1 MVEIKFFSSS
11 GQMLFVRSD
20 LIDGHWVQ
28 EEMTVTASFTFDT
41 EKKIERG
48 QRIAFADPA
57 TGNLEVFEIR
67 KVTNYEPDHSQQ
79 ITAESIAVSE
89 LSDDHMEKQ
98 EITDKTPTQAL
109 TSVLTGTLWS
119 VGNVTATNIS
129 SADISR
135 GNVWQAVNTVAS
147 NWNVYIVPRVTFSSS
162 GNIAGRYLDVI
173 PAHGTYRGVRLSIDK
188 NMSDATVDYDDT
200 EVLTAMYGFGG
211 SVDKPRQG
219 GEDETEELTFA
230 DAVWE
235 ETAEHPAKPSG
246 QTYLEW
252 PEKTNLYGRNGR
264 PRFGYYQNG
273 SIKDAGILLEK
284 TWEELKKTA
293 DPKISIS
300 GSVVDLYRLGYADQ
314 PMRLHDTAIVEIRQ
328 TGETFAKEIIRL
340 DIDLVDP
347 GNTRPEI
354 GDYIPNIIYINRETD
369 KKASGGGGGGGR
381 GSTNQ
386 EQEKH
391 ATDTMF
397 LKTHNQIGML
407 IGTVN
412 GDYFIRGGEIVLA
425 INESGT
431 TGSYETTAL
440 INADHIN
447 ISGTSDVYTLAGDL
461 YHDAQGRLVIQNAGG
476 LYVKRTSGGTD
487 AYFGVY
493 DQNNLT
499 AGILVNKLNDGS
511 TSVKIRADAIDLEGY
526 VTADSLQAD
535 IANLNSLNTNGP
547 IYAYGGIDTYG
558 ANVECG
564 QCNADNV
571 VADGSIQAVVSM
583 EVAGKD
589 VETELPYVTN
599 VENVSASGSS
609 NVTLRFTL
617 GSGDPIDVNFN
628 KAGDVITGV
637 GLGEA
642 TNLRYDSEED
652 VWLASSNVNVY
663 TSAGTK
669 PQGAKTL
676 DVTNIYTAGYAAG
689 WAAARL
695 KCSYSE
701 SGGHGVVYFPPAAVN
716 GSAVASHWFGQTL
729 SMNKQRSEGGG
740 VVVRA
745 WSYGRHSTNGTN
757 WTNIDNSYLQIE
769 ETYYP

>member
-1 MVEIKFFSSS
+1 
-11 GQMLFVRSD
+11 
-20 LIDGHWVQ
+20 
-28 EEMTVTASFTFDT
+28 
-41 EKKIERG
+41 
-48 QRIAFADPA
+48 
-57 TGNLEVFEIR
+57 
-67 KVTNYEPDHSQQ
+67 
-79 ITAESIAVSE
+79 
-89 LSDDHMEKQ
+89 
-98 EITDKTPTQAL
+98 
-109 TSVLTGTLWS
+109 
-119 VGNVTATNIS
+119 
-129 SADISR
+129 
-135 GNVWQAVNTVAS
+135 
-147 NWNVYIVPRVTFSSS
+147 
-162 GNIAGRYLDVI
+162 
-173 PAHGTYRGVRLSIDK
+173 
-188 NMSDATVDYDDT
+188 
-200 EVLTAMYGFGG
+200 
-211 SVDKPRQG
+211 
-219 GEDETEELTFA
+219 
-230 DAVWE
+230 
-235 ETAEHPAKPSG
+235 
-246 QTYLEW
+246 
-252 PEKTNLYGRNGR
+252 
-264 PRFGYYQNG
+264 
-273 SIKDAGILLEK
+273 
-284 TWEELKKTA
+284 
-293 DPKISIS
+293 
-300 GSVVDLYRLGYADQ
+300 
-314 PMRLHDTAIVEIRQ
+314 
-328 TGETFAKEIIRL
+328 
-340 DIDLVDP
+340 
-347 GNTRPEI
+347 
-354 GDYIPNIIYINRETD
+354 
-369 KKASGGGGGGGR
+369 
-381 GSTNQ
+381 
-386 EQEKH
+386 
-391 ATDTMF
+391 MF

-499 AGILVNKLNDGS
+499 ADILVNKLNDGS

-526 VTADSLQAD
+526 VTADSLKTD
-535 IANLNSLNTNGP
+535 IANIGDLEAQDLSVFGTLFVEDDCNFGQT
-547 IYAYGGIDTYG
+547 AMTG
-558 ANVECG
+558 A
-564 QCNADNV
+564 
-571 VADGSIQAVVSM
+571 SIR
-583 EVAGKD
+583 GKD
-589 VETELPYVTN
+589 VETEMPYVTN

-701 SGGHGVVYFPPAAVN
+701 SGGHGVVYFPPATVN